1 MSWFQKAANAGLGS
15 AQYNIALIYEHGLGV
30 SEDLLK
36 AAIWYQLAAAQEVG
50 PALVNLGKMFEK
62 GQGVKQDYAEA
73 AACYRKA
80 ALQGYALAQYNLG
93 VLYANGYG
101 VPKDDIRAYMWF
113 TMAVKFSRFGQ
124 EWAQAIAAL
133 DYFKGTLTASEIA
146 LAEQRARDLSRQQR

>member
-1 MSWFQKAANAGLGS
+1 MVSVGRRPGSW
-15 AQYNIALIYEHGLGV
+15 
-30 SEDLLK
+30 
-36 AAIWYQLAAAQEVG
+36 

-146 LAEQRARDLSRQQR
+146 LAEQRARDLARQQR